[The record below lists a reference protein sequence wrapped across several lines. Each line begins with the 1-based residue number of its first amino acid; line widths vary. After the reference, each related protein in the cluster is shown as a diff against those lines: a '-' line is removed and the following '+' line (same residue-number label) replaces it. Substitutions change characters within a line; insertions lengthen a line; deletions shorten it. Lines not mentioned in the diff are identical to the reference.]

1 MQGVSLGKVKM
12 ARRQH
17 ITLSLGILVVFFMVV
32 TYFMSPGSSSA
43 HIRTSDK
50 SPSAKVEQPELG
62 LSDSILK
69 GGSIA
74 PKLENATAK

>member
-1 MQGVSLGKVKM
+1 M

-17 ITLSLGILVVFFMVV
+17 ITLTLLGVMLFITL
-32 TYFMSPGSSSA
+32 TYFMSSGSSSA
-43 HIRTSDK
+43 ERYPTRIADETW
-50 SPSAKVEQPELG
+50 SPKEHDSSHSASNPASG